1 MTLNIGLV
9 DTGFIS
15 EYHFNGFAAAPE
27 SKVIGVA
34 RTWRPG
40 DRTNQQAKLS
50 DFAARHG
57 IKAYSSFEEMA
68 SSPEIDAVVVSSVN
82 PYHFAQ
88 IKFALEH
95 GKHVL
100 AEKPMVKTEAEL
112 DQLVKL
118 AVAVGR
124 CLVPAHNFAYRGA
137 VLQAKELITAG
148 KLGKIQYG
156 SFTQSFLCGALA
168 ADSWRSKHESAW
180 GGALIDSGTHLVYQT
195 LQLVGKPVA
204 VQSMAGRNVFAMDD
218 EDIAAAQLQYADG
231 AIVHLMQN
239 WGSSFGDDIE
249 GIRLVGSLGRIKIS
263 DALYFNGEKFSGDT
277 GYAESFANQAQ
288 AFTAC
293 VLAGKAPASSLDD
306 ARWTLRIINGAYES
320 IQSGRTIQL

>member
-15 EYHFNGFAAAPE
+15 EYHFNGFAAAPG
-27 SKVIGVA
+27 SKVVGVA
-34 RTWRPG
+34 RTWRDG
-40 DRTNQQAKLS
+40 DRASQETKLN
-50 DFAARHG
+50 DFAQRHG
-57 IKAYSSFEEMA
+57 LKAYASFEEMA
-68 SSPEIDAVVVSSVN
+68 ASLEIDAVVVSSIN
-82 PYHFAQ
+82 PYHYGQ

-100 AEKPMVKTEAEL
+100 AEKPVVRTEAEL
-112 DQLVKL
+112 DQLIKL
-118 AVAVGR
+118 AAAAQR

-137 VLQAKELITAG
+137 VLQAKELITSG

-168 ADSWRSKHESAW
+168 AGSWRSKHESAW

-204 VQSMAGRNVFAMDD
+204 VQALAARNVFAMDD
-218 EDIAAAQLQYADG
+218 EDIASAQLQYADG

-263 DALYFNGEKFSGDT
+263 DALYFNGEKLSGDA
-277 GYAESFANQAQ
+277 GYAESFVNQAR

-293 VLAGKAPASSLDD
+293 VLAGQAPASTLED
-306 ARWTLRIINGAYES
+306 ARWTLRIIDGAYES
-320 IQSGRTIQL
+320 IRSGRTIPL

>member
-15 EYHFNGFAAAPE
+15 EYHFNGFAASPQ
-27 SKVIGVA
+27 SKVVGVA
-34 RTWRPG
+34 RTWREG
-40 DRTNQQAKLS
+40 DRASQQQKLN
-50 DFAARHG
+50 DFAACHG
-57 IKAYSSFEEMA
+57 IKAYVSFEEMA

-82 PYHFAQ
+82 PYHFGQ

-112 DQLVKL
+112 EQLVKL
-118 AVAVGR
+118 AAAAKR

-137 VLQAKELITAG
+137 VLQAKELIISG

-156 SFTQSFLCGALA
+156 SFTQSFLCSALA
-168 ADSWRSKHESAW
+168 DGSWRSKHETAW

-204 VQSMAGRNVFAMDD
+204 VQAMAARNVFAMDD
-218 EDIAAAQLQYADG
+218 EDIASAQLQYADG
-231 AIVHLMQN
+231 AIVHVMQN
-239 WGSSFGDDIE
+239 WGSTFGDDIE
-249 GIRLVGSLGRIKIS
+249 GIRLVGALGRIKIS
-263 DALYFNGEKFSGDT
+263 DALYFNGEKLSGDT
-277 GYAESFANQAQ
+277 GYADSFANQART
-288 AFTAC
+288 FTAC
-293 VLAGKAPASSLDD
+293 VLEGKDPASTLED
-306 ARWTLRIINGAYES
+306 ARWTLRIIDGAYES
-320 IQSGRTIQL
+320 IRSGRTIQL